1 MIHQTT
7 HCPREI
13 VTLLPSMA
21 LCDRLDAAHRI
32 ARDYSTGTL
41 SSDDHKSA
49 ENLIK
54 LLINDV
60 DTDVRL
66 AISNHL
72 QACPHLARD
81 IAFQLAMDSDQIAL
95 PILRTS
101 FALDEWDLVE
111 ILSYS
116 NENKHTA
123 IATRKN
129 LPLIATNYIAQYS
142 TVGIAK
148 TCLKNSSAVISKES
162 FNLIFRRHSAHPE
175 ISELITNRLDLP
187 EEILVQLYQN
197 VPNVQKEYLLKE
209 KGVPHIIADQ
219 MLDNQKEQTLA
230 NLLLE
235 RPSLAEKHKAA
246 VQLNGDGRLTPTL
259 LLRALILGDCLFF
272 AEGLSQ
278 KSSTPVKR
286 ILSLF
291 DERNNVGLKNLLM
304 KAAVPSYLKTAFN
317 ITIDEIREIGIQRGN
332 FFSSKNQTKVLNRIS
347 KYYHFEPNLTV
358 EKSMEKLLKR

>member
-1 MIHQTT
+1 MRYQTT
-7 HCPREI
+7 HSPRKI
-13 VTLLPSMA
+13 VTLLPDMA
-21 LCDRLDAAHRI
+21 LSDRLETAHDV
-32 ARDYSTGTL
+32 ARDYAAGTL
-41 SSDDHKSA
+41 NSEDHKSA

-66 AISNHL
+66 AVSNHL
-72 QACPHLARD
+72 QTCLHLTRD

-101 FALDEWDLVE
+101 SALDEWDLVE
-111 ILSYS
+111 ILSCT
-116 NENKHTA
+116 NENKRTA
-123 IATRKN
+123 IAARKN
-129 LPLIATNYIAQYS
+129 LSLIATNYIAQYS

-148 TCLKNSSAVISKES
+148 ICLKNPSAIISNES
-162 FNLIFRRHSAHPE
+162 FNHIFRRHFAHPE
-175 ISELITNRLDLP
+175 ICELITNRLDLP

-197 VPNVQKEYLLKE
+197 VSNLQKEYLLKE

-219 MLDNQKEQTLA
+219 MLDNEKEQTLA

-246 VQLNGDGRLTPTL
+246 VQLNGDGRLTSTL

-278 KSSTPVKR
+278 KSSTSVKR

-291 DERNNVGLKNLLM
+291 DEPNNVGLKNLLM

-317 ITIDEIREIGIQRGN
+317 ITIDEVREIGIQRGN
-332 FFSSKNQTKVLNRIS
+332 SFSSKNQTKVLNRIS

-358 EKSMEKLLKR
+358 EKSMEKLLER